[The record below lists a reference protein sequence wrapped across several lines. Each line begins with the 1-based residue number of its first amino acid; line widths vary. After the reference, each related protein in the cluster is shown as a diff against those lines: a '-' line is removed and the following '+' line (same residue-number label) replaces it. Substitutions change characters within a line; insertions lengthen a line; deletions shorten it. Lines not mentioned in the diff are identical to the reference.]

1 MNFDDLLTVM
11 IRFLMFA
18 IKVSTFGRNKE
29 KIGTFTPL
37 ETEQLVV
44 VSTRKLRKMR
54 SFPRHVTPGSYDESF
69 KRACESVSQTFSP
82 LSNFAFG

>member
-11 IRFLMFA
+11 IEFLMFA
-18 IKVSTFGRNKE
+18 IKVSTFGRKKE
-29 KIGTFTPL
+29 NIGTFTPL

-54 SFPRHVTPGSYDESF
+54 SLPHHVTPGSYDESF
-69 KRACESVSQTFSP
+69 FCYVC
-82 LSNFAFG
+82 